1 MGVATYRRSAVG
13 EGAPILKP
21 VKLHLVS
28 AIKLGLVFAVACT
41 IEPGWALTPS
51 KRISQYVVEH
61 WHLKEGLKQGTI
73 QAIAQTPDGYL
84 WLGTRDGVV
93 RFDGVRFRTFRR
105 ADTPSIRHNNI
116 SDLAVGKDGTL
127 WIGQSEGGVTAWR
140 NGEMRH
146 FGTQE
151 GLANESVRS
160 LSAGADGTLW
170 IGLFGGGVTA
180 LKDGKARTFA
190 RSDGLPDNTV
200 RAVLA
205 GPGGAWVGTDKGIA
219 RVVDGRVT
227 RPEFA
232 AELGPVLIN
241 AFLEDRRGQLW
252 IGTGGKG
259 LARWASGRLDFFG
272 ERQGLQGTVVRKIVE
287 DRDGNLWVGTGNAL
301 NRLAGTRFESFT
313 TANGLSD
320 SYIRQLL
327 EDREGSLWVGL
338 YGGGLD
344 RLRDGRFVN
353 WSGEEGLTS
362 DFVYAVREMK
372 SGEVWIA
379 TNGGGVNRLTGSGIL
394 HFGPADGTPSNVALS
409 IGELKD
415 GTPLVGFKGRGLW
428 SWTQGRFRPV
438 PIDAEADTADVLAMA
453 EGNDGA
459 LWLTTNL
466 GLRVRRNG
474 VWSKPIS
481 ATTGETGLHGSE
493 VLIRRDGSIWT
504 AGSDGVARLAGSHLE
519 YQKDSTGALLPKS
532 HSLYED
538 QDGILW
544 AATNG
549 QGLQILKQGAWL
561 KLDSANGLPVDA
573 IYQILEDGRGG
584 MWMTSDRGV
593 VMASRKELLEAA
605 GDPRKH
611 IRFRQYGLADGLR
624 SNECNGG
631 GGGRPLGWRGRDGR
645 LWIPTLRG
653 VAMVNPSMLL
663 PYGPPPPAVVEEVWT
678 GQRSYPAD
686 TELSLGPGVGDL
698 EFRYHSLSLWAPEG
712 LRFRYRLD
720 GFDSQW
726 VEAGNRRSAFYTN
739 LPPGRHVFRVEVASN
754 ESDWIGGGPTT
765 AVELKPHFYETLLF
779 RALLVLGL
787 ILLTVALWRA
797 RAARSR
803 AADHAVAMRAAY
815 QEMEQR
821 IAERTSELDQA
832 NSILKA
838 EIAERRG
845 IEEKLRRQKD
855 DYETIFN
862 LAPTQI
868 WIKDTQNRCLRINR
882 QVTMDLGLTPESVEG
897 RTLEELFPQ
906 FAGQY
911 FQDDLEV
918 IRTGVPKLGILE
930 KINTVNGE
938 LRLLSTDKVP
948 RRDVKGETIGVVSF
962 SQDVTERHRLE
973 EELRQ
978 AQRLESLGRL
988 AGGISHDFNNLLTV
1002 INGYAEVLER
1012 GSHLDAR
1019 RLEMVSEIRRA
1030 GQQAALLTQ
1039 QLLAFSRSQ
1048 QLRLEIL
1055 DLNETVTSLE
1065 TILRRLIGE
1074 SIVLVIEP
1082 GESLRR
1088 IEVDPGQAQQV
1099 LMNLTLNARDAM
1111 RLGGVLRIA
1120 TRNVEVNAASAQTYP
1135 NVPHRTY
1142 VELTVADT
1150 GEGMDEETQRR
1161 LFEPFFTTK
1170 EQGRG
1175 TGLGLATVY
1184 GVVTQSGGHILVHSV
1199 LGQGTTFRILFPS
1212 VNVAPE
1218 ESSKPKEEPMP
1229 AAHNGPSGGRILL
1242 VEDQRDVRFLVR
1254 TILEQAGYTVMEAG
1268 DVDEAEKVWNREPE
1282 PLDLLLTDV
1291 VMPGRSGIELAAWVR
1306 QQKKNFPVL
1315 LMSGFVDQE
1324 SLGEEAEAVAARA
1337 LPMIQKP
1344 FNPSDLVAA
1353 VQRMLASV

>member
-1 MGVATYRRSAVG
+1 M
-13 EGAPILKP
+13 
-21 VKLHLVS
+21 
-28 AIKLGLVFAVACT
+28 KLGLALAAACLT
-41 IEPGWALTPS
+41 PPGWALTPS
-51 KRISQYVVEH
+51 KRISQYVIDH
-61 WHLKEGLKQGTI
+61 WHVREGLKQGTI
-73 QAIAQTPDGYL
+73 QALAQTPDGYL

-93 RFDGVRFRTFRR
+93 RFDGVRFRTFLR

-116 SDLAVGKDGTL
+116 SDLAVAKDGTL
-127 WIGQSEGGVTAWR
+127 WIGQAEGGVTAWR

-146 FGTQE
+146 FGSQE
-151 GLANESVRS
+151 GLANDSVRS
-160 LSAGADGTLW
+160 LSPAADGTLW
-170 IGLFGGGVTA
+170 IGSFGGGVTA
-180 LKDGKARTFA
+180 LKDGKTRIFNK
-190 RSDGLPDNTV
+190 SGGLPDNTA

-205 GPGGAWVGTDKGIA
+205 RPDGAWVGTDKGVA
-219 RVVDGRVT
+219 QVVNGQVRQ
-227 RPEFA
+227 PEFA
-232 AELGPVLIN
+232 AELGPVVIN

-259 LARWASGRLDFFG
+259 LARWAGGRLEFFG
-272 ERQGLQGTVVRKIVE
+272 EREGLRGTVVRKIVE
-287 DRDGNLWVGTGNAL
+287 DRDGNLWVGTDNGL
-301 NRLAGTRFESFT
+301 NRRAGDRFESFT
-313 TANGLSD
+313 AANGLSD
-320 SYIRQLL
+320 NYIRQLL

-338 YGGGLD
+338 FGGGLD
-344 RLRDGRFVN
+344 RLRDGRFMN
-353 WSGEEGLTS
+353 WSHEEGLSS
-362 DFVYAVREMK
+362 DFVYAVRVMK
-372 SGEVWIA
+372 NGETWVA
-379 TNGGGVNRLTGSGIL
+379 TNGGGVDRLTDKGIL
-394 HFGPADGTPSNVALS
+394 HFGPADGMPAKVALS
-409 IGELKD
+409 IGELRD
-415 GTPLVGFKGRGLW
+415 GTPLVGFKSRGLW
-428 SWTQGRFRPV
+428 SWTQGRFQQV
-438 PIDAEADTADVLAMA
+438 PIDEQADSADVLGMA
-453 EGNDGA
+453 EDHDGA

-474 VWSKPIS
+474 VWSVPLS
-481 ATTGETGLHGSE
+481 AAAGESSLHGSDLL
-493 VLIRRDGSIWT
+493 VRRDGSIWT
-504 AGSDGVARLAGSHLE
+504 AGSDGVARLVGSNLEFQRDPAGVP
-519 YQKDSTGALLPKS
+519 LPKS

-538 QDGILW
+538 GAGVLW

-549 QGLQILKQGAWL
+549 QGLRVQKNGVWV

-573 IYQILEDGRGG
+573 IYEILEDGRGG

-593 VMASRKELLEAA
+593 VMASRQEMLEAA
-605 GDPRKH
+605 GNPQKH
-611 IRFRQYGLADGLR
+611 VRFRQYGLADGLR

-653 VAMVNPSMLL
+653 VAMVNPNLLL

-678 GQRSYPAD
+678 GQHGYPAD
-686 TELSLGPGVGDL
+686 AELSLGPGVGEL

-720 GFDSQW
+720 GFDDQW

-739 LPPGRHVFRVEVASN
+739 LPPGRYVFRVEVASN
-754 ESDWIGGGPTT
+754 ESDWVGGGPTT
-765 AVELKPHFYETLLF
+765 AVVLKPHFYETLAF
-779 RALLVLGL
+779 RALVVLAL
-787 ILLTVALWRA
+787 ILLTIGVSRV

-803 AADHAVAMRAAY
+803 AADHAAAMRAAY

-821 IAERTSELDQA
+821 IAERTAELDQA
-832 NSILKA
+832 NHILKA

-845 IEEKLRRQKD
+845 FEEKLRRQKD

-882 QVTMDLGLTPESVEG
+882 QVTLDLGLSPEAVEG

-918 IRTGVPKLGILE
+918 IRTGAPKLGILE
-930 KINTVNGE
+930 KVNAVNGE
-938 LRLLSTDKVP
+938 LRLLFTDKVP
-948 RRDVKGETIGVVSF
+948 RRDAKGETIGVVSF

-988 AGGISHDFNNLLTV
+988 AGGIAHDFNNLLTV

-1012 GSHLDAR
+1012 GSHLDPR
-1019 RLEMVSEIRRA
+1019 RMEMLSEIGRA

-1055 DLNETVTSLE
+1055 DINETVTSLE

-1074 SIVLVIEP
+1074 SIVLMIEP
-1082 GESLRR
+1082 GENLRR

-1111 RLGGVLRIA
+1111 KQGGVLHIA
-1120 TRNVEVNAASAQTYP
+1120 TRNVEVHSAIAQNYP
-1135 NVPHRTY
+1135 NVRHGAY

-1199 LGQGTTFRILFPS
+1199 LGVGTTFRILFPA
-1212 VNVAPE
+1212 VDAEPKEKPKLKE
-1218 ESSKPKEEPMP
+1218 ESVG

-1254 TILEQAGYTVMEAG
+1254 TILEQAGFTVMEAG
-1268 DVDEAEKVWNREPE
+1268 DVDEAERVWNQQHEPI
-1282 PLDLLLTDV
+1282 DLLLTDV

-1306 QQKKNFPVL
+1306 HQKKNFPVL

-1344 FNPSDLVAA
+1344 FNPSELVAS
-1353 VQRMLASV
+1353 VQRMLAGV